1 MSSERVE
8 CFSMRSDGSDPSGK
22 KCDGLH
28 ITRKKMNERVGR
40 LFAWEINRYSNAKW
54 HTHFAPFRMTKLI
67 TSIKHGVV
75 SRTTGHLLSCHRAKF
90 RFLITAVPLQMI
102 NEWKHVGET
111 GTDESR
117 ENVDIHYFYFCG
129 YSDGTKKEFSLVL
142 QWKIQF
148 VDQLCLLTANALR
161 KRRLMLPETTAGC
174 WNSIPL
180 SLRVNEEYL
189 LCCARDQVNVHI
201 HCLICSIS
209 LSECI
214 RKSIHVWCLYK

>member
-102 NEWKHVGET
+102 NEWKHSGNT

-117 ENVDIHYFYFCG
+117 ENVDFIISIFADIPMEPKKNFRSY
-129 YSDGTKKEFSLVL
+129 YSE
-142 QWKIQF
+142 
-148 VDQLCLLTANALR
+148 
-161 KRRLMLPETTAGC
+161 
-174 WNSIPL
+174 
-180 SLRVNEEYL
+180 
-189 LCCARDQVNVHI
+189 
-201 HCLICSIS
+201 
-209 LSECI
+209 
-214 RKSIHVWCLYK
+214 KSSS